1 MAFGIRLPL
10 KAFSN
15 EDIKM
20 RIVMSYFL
28 ISFLTTMAS
37 HPKKVYQPKL
47 VNSKSG
53 EHHDFPLGV
62 LEATGRLVDGDK
74 EILVMDVGKGGVA
87 EKGGLLVGDRLVRMD
102 GKLPHPFSKKTET
115 GLEGPQSLLG
125 ISLNRNSASSLPLLS
140 FQVRRDSKLISLSVK
155 IPSGPSFSLSNP
167 KSCRKRKKFLED
179 ISNHLVAV
187 QQESGRWKPGVGGDA
202 DVYTTAFCGLV
213 LLANNDLSH
222 LSSIKNAI
230 EFVNKASIG
239 MIDLNDPKKG
249 PKNWQTAA
257 NGIFLAEYQLATG
270 DKTYFEELKKCCD
283 LLSKR
288 VTEKGTMGHHYSIPY
303 SGGGLI
309 VINVQAHLAWA
320 LAEKCG
326 HPINEKA
333 WRNSFSEVKK
343 SLDPKTG
350 ALGYSSRA
358 TWSPDIAARTG
369 AMATA
374 LIVAGREKKLA
385 YSLAESLVQLNG
397 RMRHAHAMSSIGLI
411 FGFSGIKQ
419 GSSKNYGR
427 IMKTWMPYLEL
438 SRLPQGSAIYF
449 GGKRNIGGD
458 EYLGLSSIGNGM
470 VGMVLASADDRL
482 FMHGG
487 TNKDWF
493 GKSN

>member
-1 MAFGIRLPL
+1 
-10 KAFSN
+10 
-15 EDIKM
+15 
-20 RIVMSYFL
+20 
-28 ISFLTTMAS
+28 
-37 HPKKVYQPKL
+37 
-47 VNSKSG
+47 
-53 EHHDFPLGV
+53 
-62 LEATGRLVDGDK
+62 
-74 EILVMDVGKGGVA
+74 
-87 EKGGLLVGDRLVRMD
+87 
-102 GKLPHPFSKKTET
+102 
-115 GLEGPQSLLG
+115 
-125 ISLNRNSASSLPLLS
+125 
-140 FQVRRDSKLISLSVK
+140 
-155 IPSGPSFSLSNP
+155 
-167 KSCRKRKKFLED
+167 
-179 ISNHLVAV
+179 
-187 QQESGRWKPGVGGDA
+187 
-202 DVYTTAFCGLV
+202 
-213 LLANNDLSH
+213 
-222 LSSIKNAI
+222 
-230 EFVNKASIG
+230 
-239 MIDLNDPKKG
+239 
-249 PKNWQTAA
+249 
-257 NGIFLAEYQLATG
+257 
-270 DKTYFEELKKCCD
+270 
-283 LLSKR
+283 
-288 VTEKGTMGHHYSIPY
+288 MGHHYSIPY